1 MGIFGSRSRV
11 VPAAGPGA
19 GGGVSDSVIEAVPP
33 RFAAVAEAIA
43 SGPHSAEPLL
53 VAGRELARDGVALDA
68 TLEALHIVSHRLT
81 GREPAF
87 DDVRALCLGWS
98 EAMLGY
104 FHQLSCEDSMTGL
117 SSLAHLR
124 TRLAEH
130 YRGRTP
136 VRDAHAL
143 VVIDVV
149 SPASGA
155 PGAVLALA
163 LHLAAVGDMARTVFS
178 GTETIARASSHR
190 LIVLAHRDDRLGQRV
205 ALLRRLLGDLE
216 GDTTPRLWIE
226 GLPASDSS
234 CAGLLDELARG

>member
-1 MGIFGSRSRV
+1 MGIFGSRARV
-11 VPAAGPGA
+11 VPAVGPEA

-53 VAGRELARDGVALDA
+53 VAGRELARDGIALDA
-68 TLEALHIVSHRLT
+68 VLEALQIVSLRLT
-81 GREPAF
+81 GRDPEFA
-87 DDVRALCLGWS
+87 DVRAVSLGWS

-124 TRLAEH
+124 SRLAEH

-136 VRDAHAL
+136 VRDTHAL
-143 VVIDVV
+143 VVVDVV
-149 SPASGA
+149 APASGA

-163 LHLAAVGDMARTVFS
+163 LHLSTVGDVARTVFG

-190 LIVLAHRDDRLGQRV
+190 LIVLARRDDRLGQRV
-205 ALLRRLLGDLE
+205 ALLRRLLADLDE
-216 GDTTPRLWIE
+216 DEQPRLWIE
-226 GLPASDSS
+226 GLPTSDAS